1 MLETATN
8 YRNFIRLDDGRTLL
22 LRPLQK
28 ADRERLVNMFANVS
42 PNDLRYLK
50 DDVTDG
56 ELVGSWV
63 DNLDYNRVFPLVS
76 VLDDRIVGE
85 VSLHLHNGP
94 TRHLGTV
101 RIFLSKDFRG
111 QGLGTL
117 MLRELIN
124 LGRKAGLQE
133 LVAEIVT
140 DQADVIKAF
149 QRLGFKLESQLRDHF
164 MTSDGVTHD
173 VAVLMLPLTTKRD
186 EF

>member
-1 MLETATN
+1 MLETATK

-28 ADRERLVNMFANVS
+28 TDGKKLADMFAYAS
-42 PNDLRYLK
+42 PEDVKYLK
-50 DDVTDG
+50 DDVTNRD
-56 ELVGSWV
+56 LVASWV
-63 DNLDYNRVFPLVS
+63 DNLDYGRVFPLVS

-85 VSLHLHNGP
+85 VSLHFHTGP

-101 RIFLSKDFRG
+101 RIFLARDFRG
-111 QGLGTL
+111 QGLGTM
-117 MLRELIN
+117 MLRELIPIA
-124 LGRKAGLQE
+124 RKAGLQE
-133 LVAEIVT
+133 LVAEIAT

-173 VAVLMLPLTTKRD
+173 VAILMLPLTTRRD